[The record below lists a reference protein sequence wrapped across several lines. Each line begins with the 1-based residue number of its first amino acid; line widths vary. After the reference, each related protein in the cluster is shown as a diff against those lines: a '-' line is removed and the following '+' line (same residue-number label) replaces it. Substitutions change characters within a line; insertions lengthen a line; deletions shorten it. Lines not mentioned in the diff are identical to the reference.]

1 MTGTSEAPAATA
13 RVTVYR
19 TDDEDI
25 RQRQVIARV
34 DDAPAATLMFGE
46 SHSTEVA
53 AGPHQL
59 KLHNTLV
66 RKKVD
71 FTAAPGE
78 HVEFDVINK
87 PGRLTLGFLSLLGV
101 APLFLEVRR
110 RGGAGL
116 QTGPQRPV

>member
-1 MTGTSEAPAATA
+1 MTAREAVSDAPAASA

-19 TDDEDI
+19 THADDI

-34 DDAPAATLMFGE
+34 DDAPPATLMFGE

-53 AGPHQL
+53 PGPHRL

-66 RKKVD
+66 RKRVD

-110 RGGAGL
+110 RS
-116 QTGPQRPV
+116 Q

>member
-1 MTGTSEAPAATA
+1 VSEAPAATA

-19 TDDEDI
+19 THDDDI

-34 DDAPAATLMFGE
+34 DNAAPTTLMFGE
-46 SHSTEVA
+46 SYTAEMPPGV
-53 AGPHQL
+53 HQL

-71 FTAAPGE
+71 FTLAPGE

-87 PGRLTLGFLSLLGV
+87 PGRLTLGFLSLIGV

-110 RGGAGL
+110 RTSHVEEKL
-116 QTGPQRPV
+116 EVRS